1 MKKLALLA
9 LLYLVRGIWMLKR
22 LPDQWTMLV
31 RW

>member
-9 LLYLVRGIWMLKR
+9 FTLFSAWNMDAKR